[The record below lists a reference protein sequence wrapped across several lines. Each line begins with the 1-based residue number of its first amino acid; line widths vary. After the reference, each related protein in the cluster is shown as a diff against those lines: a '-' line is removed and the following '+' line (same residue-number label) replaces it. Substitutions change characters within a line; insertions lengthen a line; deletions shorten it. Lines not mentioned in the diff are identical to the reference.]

1 MPAVDLSFRV
11 RKRRGNNWEVCLVPS
26 SFHYDSK
33 KERNRKVEGLVGLR
47 VSESSPNKLV
57 VTTLFLFTTLF
68 LLTTVFS
75 GQEQPAL
82 PQRNSVGLPS
92 FRGGCRPHG
101 LNPRWCCGFPV
112 RVLFRCLPWLL
123 PTTLSFLT
131 TPASLTLLLF
141 LNVPSPFSPQEPL
154 HFRAFALSIAPTW
167 KLCPLGS
174 YIPCSLLLFSL
185 SWSPNLNVNLTLLP
199 FTMCLTSFIFNIFS
213 EALITSW
220 PMVYLLICCEQELCC
235 LLYSQCQEQGQ

>member
-101 LNPRWCCGFPV
+101 LNPKVMLRLTSQGP
-112 RVLFRCLPWLL
+112 LQMSSL
-123 PTTLSFLT
+123 TIAYHSFLSHYSSVT
-131 TPASLTLLLF
+131 GLVAVLERSKPIFTSGASA
-141 LNVPSPFSPQEPL
+141 PQSLCTCYCAYLE
-154 HFRAFALSIAPTW
+154 ALSPR
-167 KLCPLGS
+167 
-174 YIPCSLLLFSL
+174 
-185 SWSPNLNVNLTLLP
+185 
-199 FTMCLTSFIFNIFS
+199 
-213 EALITSW
+213 
-220 PMVYLLICCEQELCC
+220 
-235 LLYSQCQEQGQ
+235 